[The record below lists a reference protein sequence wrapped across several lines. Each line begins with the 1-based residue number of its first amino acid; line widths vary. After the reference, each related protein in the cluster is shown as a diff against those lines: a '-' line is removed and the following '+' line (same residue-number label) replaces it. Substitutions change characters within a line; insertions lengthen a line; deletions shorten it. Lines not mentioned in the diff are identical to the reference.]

1 MKNIYKRDLFQPFF
15 DIFGSTWI
23 TRAHHASIVH
33 NHAFPIDDK
42 EVGNTVDV
50 QLVVHLVY
58 LVFGLKVIGMD
69 VFDAVHV
76 HTVFIQDLFVL
87 FPVVVSTDRN
97 EYDVVCAIFLSEFL

>member
-1 MKNIYKRDLFQPFF
+1 MILFQPFLET
-15 DIFGSTWI
+15 FGSTWI

-42 EVGNTVDV
+42 EVGDTVNV

-58 LVFGLKVIGMD
+58 LAFGLKVIGID

-76 HTVFIQDLFVL
+76 HTVFIQDLFVA

>member
-1 MKNIYKRDLFQPFF
+1 MILLQPFL
-15 DIFGSTWI
+15 DTFGSTRI
-23 TRAHHASIVH
+23 TRAHHATIVH

-76 HTVFIQDLFVL
+76 HTIFIQDLFVL

-97 EYDVVCAIFLSEFL
+97 KYDVVCAIFLSEFL